1 MSTFLYSE
9 IFLWTVKKTL
19 SFIFKG
25 RFGSFIAYGDPL
37 ILYTG
42 GHKNERTADNE
53 RMGELV
59 LVTPHNL
66 NTDLTE
72 CGCPEV
78 Q

>member
-1 MSTFLYSE
+1 MKKIFYEREITKSIWVVYSLLGP
-9 IFLWTVKKTL
+9 ID
-19 SFIFKG
+19 FI
-25 RFGSFIAYGDPL
+25 YG
-37 ILYTG
+37 G
-42 GHKNERTADNE
+42 GIIGGTADNE

>member
-1 MSTFLYSE
+1 
-9 IFLWTVKKTL
+9 
-19 SFIFKG
+19 
-25 RFGSFIAYGDPL
+25 L

-42 GHKNERTADNE
+42 GHKNERTAVHE

-72 CGCPEV
+72 CGDL
-78 Q
+78 

>member
-1 MSTFLYSE
+1 MKKIFYGREITKSIWVVYSLLGP
-9 IFLWTVKKTL
+9 ID
-19 SFIFKG
+19 FI
-25 RFGSFIAYGDPL
+25 YG
-37 ILYTG
+37 G
-42 GHKNERTADNE
+42 GAIGGTADNE

-72 CGCPEV
+72 CGDREV